1 MVKVRDIG
9 AKGMWRYYKDSPGWL
24 KASALALV
32 IIITGLIWGVFSI
45 HNQRRA
51 QVIKTVRN
59 MQILLI
65 REGARNAEA
74 WYKLKVANQQTDPDQ
89 IMREIYTNFVANNH
103 ISGMSEAWIATPN
116 DFFLHRDSP
125 PQDGSQAMTIAD
137 FFAIRKGQGGSHT
150 ENVLA
155 SLKQG
160 LQGSDWYIADP
171 VAGKEIVSWVPVS
184 LGDEGAFIGLAA
196 LESKMLA
203 DAGVEEEFKRNF
215 ILVIIFSSLLC
226 VVFYLL
232 QREQGHSKAYA
243 TRLEK
248 TILEKTREL
257 EITNAR
263 YKTLVEQITAV
274 TYVDAND
281 LECTPL
287 YMSPQMETLFGYS
300 DQEWKTIPNLW
311 QDMIHPDDRE
321 RVLAEHERTYH
332 TGEPFNTDYRVYT
345 KCGKVIWIHDE
356 SVLAVDPSGVKT
368 WQGVM
373 YDITD
378 RKVMEDELRYLG
390 HHDSL
395 TGLYS
400 RAFMETE
407 MERLQ
412 KSRDFPVS
420 IIMSDVD
427 KLKAV
432 NDKYGHAVGDEM
444 LRRAASVIRSAFR
457 AEDIIARVGGDEF
470 AVVLPSTDAKAAQQA
485 IVRIQK
491 AVAKEAKAAIGPKL
505 KISLGCATGSQNESL
520 EQVQRR
526 ADRNMY
532 QQKRTSYAREETEPD
547 P

>member
-1 MVKVRDIG
+1 
-9 AKGMWRYYKDSPGWL
+9 
-24 KASALALV
+24 
-32 IIITGLIWGVFSI
+32 
-45 HNQRRA
+45 
-51 QVIKTVRN
+51 
-59 MQILLI
+59 
-65 REGARNAEA
+65 
-74 WYKLKVANQQTDPDQ
+74 
-89 IMREIYTNFVANNH
+89 
-103 ISGMSEAWIATPN
+103 
-116 DFFLHRDSP
+116 
-125 PQDGSQAMTIAD
+125 
-137 FFAIRKGQGGSHT
+137 
-150 ENVLA
+150 
-155 SLKQG
+155 
-160 LQGSDWYIADP
+160 
-171 VAGKEIVSWVPVS
+171 
-184 LGDEGAFIGLAA
+184 
-196 LESKMLA
+196 
-203 DAGVEEEFKRNF
+203 
-215 ILVIIFSSLLC
+215 
-226 VVFYLL
+226 
-232 QREQGHSKAYA
+232 
-243 TRLEK
+243 
-248 TILEKTREL
+248 
-257 EITNAR
+257 
-263 YKTLVEQITAV
+263 
-274 TYVDAND
+274 
-281 LECTPL
+281 
-287 YMSPQMETLFGYS
+287 
-300 DQEWKTIPNLW
+300 
-311 QDMIHPDDRE
+311 MIHPDDRE
-321 RVLAEHERTYH
+321 RVRAEHERTYH
-332 TGEPFNTDYRVYT
+332 TEEPFNTDYRVYT

-373 YDITD
+373 YDLTD
-378 RKVMEDELRYLG
+378 RKVLEDELRYLG

-505 KISLGCATGSQNESL
+505 KISLGSATGSQNESL